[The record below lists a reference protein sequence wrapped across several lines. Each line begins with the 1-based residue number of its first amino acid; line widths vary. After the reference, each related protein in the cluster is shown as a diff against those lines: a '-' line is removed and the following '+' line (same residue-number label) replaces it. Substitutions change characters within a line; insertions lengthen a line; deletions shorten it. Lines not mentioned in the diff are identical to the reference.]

1 MVATAGNRSTVTG
14 MPEDA
19 PKYTIR
25 DDYDPDGDLTYDADP
40 VAAYLTYREDVR
52 IGFVVEMGFTLEDFR
67 GYISSLRDMPK

>member
-14 MPEDA
+14 MPEGA

-40 VAAYLTYREDVR
+40 VAAYLT
-52 IGFVVEMGFTLEDFR
+52 
-67 GYISSLRDMPK
+67 